1 MFQIKSS
8 ANTVQTQVVLAKVKF
23 LCLFLS
29 TTDTFFSMLFENLPS
44 YHQHVKNVC
53 PDGVWTNM
61 TQNDI
66 SNKYLI
72 IGYHF
77 LIFLAKIDS
86 P

>member
-66 SNKYLI
+66 SNQVSYYWLSFFNFFWQK
-72 IGYHF
+72 
-77 LIFLAKIDS
+77 
-86 P
+86 